1 MPPTATYVFVFLAG
15 FLLGALTIRFRLFRR
30 AKRLLRFALRRFH
43 PVTIAR
49 YGLRA
54 LRGHEVATLIA
65 AGQRLDGLSGR
76 AFRLFLRTTGAL
88 GRTRLG
94 RRHFLHLTYI
104 DLLVR
109 GESDRAAALLRRLPG
124 SISDP
129 LAFHMATT
137 AAHAGD
143 HAAAEAIMARVAYP
157 QALGA
162 RRARVIMAHT
172 RGEESE
178 ALRLLTA
185 IAPYERDTALVR
197 LAERLANIAPLHDPE
212 WLPTIEGEAEPI
224 LPDERGRVLHLL
236 TNSLPATQSG
246 YTLRSA
252 SVMAAFAAIGFEPH
266 VATRA
271 GYPSSVMKLGA
282 PEQEEVDGIDYRRI
296 EPDGGLLVGV
306 ALARRTAEGIDRLV
320 TELAPVAIHTTTNHL
335 NSRIA
340 HAVARRRG
348 IPVVYEVRG
357 FIEETFASRFGPG
370 GEQTERYRRERDAE
384 TAAMLR
390 ADAVATLSETMRTE
404 MIARGVPPEKIVVV
418 PNAVDIEDFTAR
430 PRDEAIAAE
439 IGIAPDET
447 VVGYI
452 SSIVGYEGIR
462 YLVDAVAELR
472 RRGRAKVRLLI
483 VGDGVVRPELERQAA
498 ELGLDDA
505 IFTGRVPHEAVKRYY
520 SLIDVFVVPR
530 TADRVCQL
538 VTPMKPYE
546 AMAMERAI
554 VVSDVAALREII
566 TDGETG
572 RVFRAEDPIALAD
585 VVETLIDDPAERQR
599 LGANARAWVSAHRTW
614 TANAERYRELYGRL
628 GLTPP
633 APVERTSP
641 DAIDE
646 SEAA

>member
-1 MPPTATYVFVFLAG
+1 MPPTVAYLLIFFAG
-15 FLLGALTIRFRLFRR
+15 FTLGALAVRFRLLRR
-30 AKRLLRFALRRFH
+30 AKRMLRFLLRRFH
-43 PVTIAR
+43 PLTIAR

-54 LRGHEVATLIA
+54 LRGHEIATLIA
-65 AGQRLDGLSGR
+65 AGQRIDGVSGR
-76 AFRLFLRTTGAL
+76 LFRLFLRTTGAL

-104 DLLVR
+104 DLIVR
-109 GESDRAAALLRRLPG
+109 GERERAAALLRRLPG
-124 SISDP
+124 TIADP
-129 LAFHMATT
+129 LAFHMAVT

-143 HAAAEAIMARVAYP
+143 HAAAEAIMTRVTYP
-157 QALGA
+157 QAIGA
-162 RRARVIMAHT
+162 RRAWVIMAHT

-178 ALRLLTA
+178 ALRLLAA
-185 IAPYERDTALVR
+185 IAPYERDTALIR
-197 LAERLANIAPLHDPE
+197 LAERLENNAPLHDPS
-212 WLPTIEGEAEPI
+212 WLPTLEGENEPI
-224 LPDERGRVLHLL
+224 IPDERGRVLHLL

-252 SVMAAFAAIGFEPH
+252 SVMGAFATIGFEPH
-266 VATRA
+266 VVTRA
-271 GYPSSVMKLGA
+271 GYPSNVMKLGA
-282 PEQEEVDGIDYRRI
+282 PDREEVNGVVYHRI
-296 EPDGGLLVGV
+296 EPDAGLIVGA
-306 ALARRTAEGIDRLV
+306 ALARRTAEGMDRLV
-320 TELAPVAIHTTTNHL
+320 GELAPVAIHTTTNHL

-340 HAVARRRG
+340 HAVAARRG

-370 GEQTERYRRERDAE
+370 GELTERYRREREAE

-390 ADAVATLSETMRTE
+390 ADALATLSETMRAE
-404 MIARGVPPEKIVVV
+404 MIERGVPAEKIVVI
-418 PNAVDIEDFTAR
+418 PNAVDVDDFTAR
-430 PRDEAIAAE
+430 PKDEAIAAE

-462 YLVDAVAELR
+462 HLIDAVVELR
-472 RRGRAKVRLLI
+472 RRGRTKVRLLI

-554 VVSDVAALREII
+554 VVSDVAALREIVA
-566 TDGETG
+566 DGETG
-572 RVFRAEDPIALAD
+572 RVFRAEDPLAIADVLAD
-585 VVETLIDDPAERQR
+585 LIDDPAERRR
-599 LGANARAWVSAHRTW
+599 LGANARAWVSEHRTW
-614 TANAERYRELYGRL
+614 RANAERYRELYGRL
-628 GLTPP
+628 NLI
-633 APVERTSP
+633 APLAVERTNP
-641 DAIDE
+641 VAIDE